1 MRSLAFSKLFFA
13 DEQYLGNDNLDDQEE
28 SEEILTEVAMSG
40 NFLLSEVKML
50 QQQIRELTSSQQKF
64 RQILIDL
71 RSVYLSQN
79 SKETTMQIYRF
90 L

>member
-50 QQQIRELTSSQQKF
+50 QRQIRELTSSQQKF

-71 RSVYLSQN
+71 RSVYLSQK